1 MARRRRDAWAV
12 ARLPE
17 FRMNKRLLLALALS
31 AAVIGLTQYFF
42 PPAPPVKPRATATV
56 TPPAGGAATLAPG
69 AGTTATATVAAAI
82 ADTLA
87 GAIRFD
93 TTTIAGRTAT
103 WRIAS
108 VGAAPVSV
116 TLPNYKALDE
126 NGKTARAVELVRPG
140 EALYRWQLVLRD
152 GPRNR
157 TLDLSRVPFTA
168 TTVDDRTVRYSG
180 RVENLGVDITYS
192 FVPDSFLAR
201 VAGQVTGLAGPAVLQ
216 LGLPTGLHS
225 AEADTLEDQ
234 RHLAV
239 AVKPVRGNAKSVAF
253 NKLDVGEEELFE
265 GPLTWVASKS
275 KFFILGL
282 LTMDGD
288 RPFDEVVVKG
298 GAMTGKVESRVDAVV
313 RQQLDAGRFRFE
325 LYTGPQ
331 EWRRLTAL
339 GRDFENSNPYGGWLQ
354 GFVQPFA
361 RMVIRS
367 LLWMHESLRLEYGW
381 VLVIFGIA
389 VRLILWPFNQKAM
402 RSSMKMQAIQPEL
415 QAVQDKHKADP
426 QKMQQEVMRV
436 YKEHGMSPFSALSGC
451 LPMLI
456 PMPVFITLFFVFQN
470 TIEFRGVP
478 FLYLNDISQPDHTFI
493 IPILMAASAYA
504 LSWIGMRGMPPNPQA
519 KVMGYV
525 FPAMMFVFFYSAAS
539 GLNLYYMVQNLA
551 ALPQQWLISRE
562 RQKNQKPGAKPAASP
577 VMAANGRPAKPK
589 RG

>member
-1 MARRRRDAWAV
+1 
-12 ARLPE
+12 
-17 FRMNKRLLLALALS
+17 MNKRLLLALALS

-42 PPAPPVKPRATATV
+42 PPAPPVTPRTPATAT
-56 TPPAGGAATLAPG
+56 TPAAPGGDAASLAPG
-69 AGTTATATVAAAI
+69 AATTGAVTSAAPAAGAI
-82 ADTLA
+82 GDTLA
-87 GAIRFD
+87 AAVRFD
-93 TTTIAGRTAT
+93 TTTIAGARAT
-103 WRIAS
+103 WRIAN

-116 TLPNYKALDE
+116 TLPTYKALDSQ
-126 NGKTARAVELVRPG
+126 GKTDRPVELVRPG
-140 EALYRWQLVLRD
+140 EPLLRWQLVLRD

-157 TLDLSRVPFTA
+157 TIDLSRVPFIG
-168 TTVDDRTVRYSG
+168 TTVDARTVRYSG

-192 FVPDSFLAR
+192 FVPDSFVAR

-216 LGLPTGLHS
+216 LALPSGLHS

-239 AVKPVRGNAKSVAF
+239 AVKPSRANAKSVAF
-253 NKLDVGEEELFE
+253 NSLDVGEEELFE

-275 KFFILGL
+275 KFFIVGL
-282 LTMDGD
+282 LTMEGD

-298 GAMTGKVESRVDAVV
+298 GAVTGKVESNVDAVV
-313 RQQLDAGRFRFE
+313 RQQLDGGRFRLE

-389 VRLILWPFNQKAM
+389 VRLVLWPFNQKAM

-415 QAVQDKHKADP
+415 QAVQDKYKADP

-478 FLYLNDISQPDHTFI
+478 FLYISDISQPDHTFI

-519 KVMGYV
+519 KIMGYV
-525 FPAMMFVFFYSAAS
+525 FPAMMFVFFYSAAA
-539 GLNLYYMVQNLA
+539 GLNLYYMVQNIA

-562 RQKNQKPGAKPAASP
+562 RQRTQKKPGSPSP
-577 VMAANGRPAKPK
+577 VMAANGRPAQPK
-589 RG
+589 KR